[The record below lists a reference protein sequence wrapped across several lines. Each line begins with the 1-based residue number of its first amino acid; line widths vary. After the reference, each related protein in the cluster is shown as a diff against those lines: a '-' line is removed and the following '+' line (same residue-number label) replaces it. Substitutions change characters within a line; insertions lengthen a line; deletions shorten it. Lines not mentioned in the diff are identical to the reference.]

1 MLMALGPVTFEIAP
15 FNPQKTDRTT
25 SASWAEKSVIG
36 RRPPLEFTG
45 DGPETIKIAAKLF
58 PEKFGGLS
66 SLATLDTMRA
76 SGVPHFLMRGDGTPL
91 GWFVVEQVAEK
102 SSYLDAHG
110 VGRSIEVDIVCKRAD
125 APGAEGYMAALLS
138 LIG

>member
-1 MLMALGPVTFEIAP
+1 MLMALGPITFEIAP
-15 FNPQKTDRTT
+15 LNPQSTDRTT
-25 SASWAEKSVIG
+25 QASWVEKSVVG

-45 DGPETIKIAAKLF
+45 DGPETIRIDAKLF

-76 SGVPHFLMRGDGTPL
+76 SGVPHVLMRGDGVPR

-102 SSYLDAHG
+102 STYLDAHG
-110 VGRSIEVDIVCKRAD
+110 VGRVIEVEISCKRAD
-125 APGAEGYMAALLS
+125 APGADGYMAALLS
-138 LIG
+138 LIQ

>member
-1 MLMALGPVTFEIAP
+1 MLMALGPVTFEITP
-15 FNPQKTDRTT
+15 FNPQTTDRST
-25 SASWAEKSVIG
+25 SASWVEKSVVG

-45 DGPETIKIAAKLF
+45 DGPETIKIDARLF

-76 SGVPHFLMRGDGTPL
+76 SGVPHFLMRGDGMPL

-102 SSYLDAHG
+102 STYLDAHG
-110 VGRSIEVDIVCKRAD
+110 VGRAIEVDITCKRAD
-125 APGAEGYMAALLS
+125 APGAQGYMAALLN

>member
-1 MLMALGPVTFEIAP
+1 MLMALGPVTFEINP
-15 FNPQKTDRTT
+15 FNPRTTVRST
-25 SASWAEKSVIG
+25 SASWVEKSVVG

-45 DGPETIKIAAKLF
+45 DGPETIKIDARLF

-76 SGVPHFLMRGDGTPL
+76 SGVPHFLMRGDGSPL
-91 GWFVVEQVAEK
+91 GWFVVEQVTEK
-102 SSYLDAHG
+102 STYLDAHG
-110 VGRSIEVDIVCKRAD
+110 VGRAIEVDITCKRAD
-125 APGAEGYMAALLS
+125 APGAQGYMAALLS